1 MKNKKLL
8 AITIVLTLALSL
20 VGVVYAQDIIA
31 MDVESDE
38 MEAYGA
44 IEELALDYLI
54 VDGVHYEL
62 TMDTEIE
69 EDIEVG
75 DWVKVKYYVEDE
87 LNIAIEVELED
98 PEYDEMEVYGTV
110 EELAVD
116 YLIVDGVRYELT
128 MDTEIEEE
136 IEIGDSVKVKYYVED
151 DLNIAIEV
159 ELEDADE
166 EGDEDM
172 DDDNM
177 EDSAVCS
184 GELIHPALESLA
196 MEYDVDYESLLPY
209 FCEQHF
215 GIGEIEHALSTAENE
230 DVEMTWVELLEMRS
244 SDDEDDYGW
253 GEIWQELG
261 LIGKDADKHED
272 DEPQG
277 FVNQNKEK
285 NAEKEKQDKKNDKGK
300 NNRP

>member
-54 VDGVHYEL
+54 VDGVRYEL

-110 EELAVD
+110 EELAPD

-128 MDTEIEEE
+128 MDTEIEED
-136 IEIGDSVKVKYYVED
+136 IAVGDWVKVKYYVED
-151 DLNIAIEV
+151 ELNIAIEV

-166 EGDEDM
+166 EEDDDM

-184 GELIHPALESLA
+184 GALIHPALEGLA
-196 MEYDVDYESLLPY
+196 MEYVVEYETLLPY

-215 GIGEIEHALSTAENE
+215 GIGEIEHALKTAEME

-244 SDDEDDYGW
+244 SDDDENGW

-261 LIGKDADKHED
+261 LIGKDADKEEG
-272 DEPQG
+272 DEPEG

-285 NAEKEKQDKKNDKGK
+285 NAEKGKTNKDNKGK
-300 NNRP
+300 SNRP